1 MRWRSLRKCPV
12 KDRKNK
18 LSRDIA
24 ALETQLENLKYA
36 AGQAMTELHY
46 SLKDFDDEDYFEM
59 NDVLN
64 ANHIANPAE
73 LLPGAGLSAEEM
85 AEKGISKQRL
95 LKESG
100 GLNLNDLINQAKQK
114 KSNSKGGEK

>member
-1 MRWRSLRKCPV
+1 
-12 KDRKNK
+12 
-18 LSRDIA
+18 
-24 ALETQLENLKYA
+24 
-36 AGQAMTELHY
+36 MTELHY

-64 ANHIANPAE
+64 AKHVANPAE
-73 LLPGAGLSAEEM
+73 LLSGAGLSAEEM

>member
-1 MRWRSLRKCPV
+1 
-12 KDRKNK
+12 
-18 LSRDIA
+18 
-24 ALETQLENLKYA
+24 
-36 AGQAMTELHY
+36 MTELHY

-64 ANHIANPAE
+64 AKHIANPAE

-85 AEKGISKQRL
+85 AEKGISKERL

-114 KSNSKGGEK
+114 KSKSKGGEK